1 MRTTSSVLVAG
12 LLGLAGLLPAAD
24 LFDYKDLRVG
34 AATVGTSSEVRST
47 ASGVAS
53 TTSKE
58 KWDSAQRLSLD
69 AVVGVDLVLI
79 GVAGGV
85 GIVHDRRRGDSTT
98 EEAYTGRL
106 QAGPYLDFGPLTL
119 EVLGQ
124 VGVGNAKL
132 KMDGLS
138 DSTATRTEY
147 GAVLNILFPIPA
159 LPLVVGANVGVL
171 HSESSHSVDIASI
184 PTDLKLTDADYTAGI
199 LVGWRF

>member
-1 MRTTSSVLVAG
+1 MRTATVLATG
-12 LLGLAGLLPAAD
+12 LLGFAGFLPAAD

-47 ASGVAS
+47 AAGSAS
-53 TTSKE
+53 TTTKE

-85 GIVHDRRRGDSTT
+85 GIVHDRRRGDGTS
-98 EEAYTGRL
+98 ESAYTGRIE
-106 QAGPYLDFGPLTL
+106 AGPYLDFGPLTL

-124 VGVGNAKL
+124 VGLGNATL
-132 KMDGLS
+132 SRDGLS

-147 GAVLNILFPIPA
+147 GAVLNVLFPIPA
-159 LPLVVGANVGVL
+159 LPLVVGANVGVVR
-171 HSESSHSVDIASI
+171 SESSHSFNVASV